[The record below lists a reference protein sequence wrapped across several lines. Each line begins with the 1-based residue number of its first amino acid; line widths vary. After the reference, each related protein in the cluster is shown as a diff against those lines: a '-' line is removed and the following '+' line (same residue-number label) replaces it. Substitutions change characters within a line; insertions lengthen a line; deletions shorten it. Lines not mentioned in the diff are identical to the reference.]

1 MGARLGGVH
10 EEAGGARR
18 GGGVGNNVG
27 GGGGTNRFPFEPCVL
42 CSGHTLAAP
51 IPHESAGEWNFL
63 FCFCE
68 LILIRIRYI

>member
-1 MGARLGGVH
+1 MGQGEVGELGIMW
-10 EEAGGARR
+10 
-18 GGGVGNNVG
+18 G

>member
-1 MGARLGGVH
+1 MGQGEVGELGIMW
-10 EEAGGARR
+10 
-18 GGGVGNNVG
+18 
-27 GGGGTNRFPFEPCVL
+27 GTNRFPFEPCVL